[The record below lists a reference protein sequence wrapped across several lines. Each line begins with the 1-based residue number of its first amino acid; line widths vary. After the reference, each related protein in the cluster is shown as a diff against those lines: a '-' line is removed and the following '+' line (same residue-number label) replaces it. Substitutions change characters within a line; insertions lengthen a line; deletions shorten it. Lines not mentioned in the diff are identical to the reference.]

1 MNDFL
6 ESVLDAMDSES
17 KRIRKSQ
24 IDLVFYGMSVKSP
37 FHFRQ
42 YDLLEKVHTKIRA
55 IEESREFRDRSNNG
69 SVDDLSRGAMLTDPK
84 LSSSPGQSM
93 GPVQVHQVKQEK
105 NEASPETT
113 SSHTI

>member
-6 ESVLDAMDSES
+6 ESVLVAMDSES

-24 IDLVFYGMSVKSP
+24 IDLVFYGPSVKSP

-42 YDLLEKVHTKIRA
+42 YDLLEKVHTKIRT
-55 IEESREFRDRSNNG
+55 IEESRESRDLSRNG

-93 GPVQVHQVKQEK
+93 GPVQVHQVKQEM
-105 NEASPETT
+105 NDPSPETK
-113 SSHTI
+113 S